1 MPQRPDV
8 DQIKK
13 VWALKP
19 EGRKSQQEMAEEL
32 GLNPRTISNYFRPAW
47 LAQRSTLEN
56 RAWEKCGA
64 GDHSWMSDE
73 AYRVHA

>member
-47 LAQRSTLEN
+47 CRRS
-56 RAWEKCGA
+56 AIMG
-64 GDHSWMSDE
+64 HF
-73 AYRVHA
+73 